1 MPTKYTGFDGNVA
14 GPRPTMDIWI
24 RNAIEVSGLKNLGS
38 WVVRDVRGKSSPSV
52 HGTGRAVDLGY
63 TGVKEGRKKALELID
78 LLIANADAL
87 GVELILDYLP
97 KPHGRGWKAERG
109 EWQTYE
115 KPTISGAPGGR
126 WIHVE
131 VSPTL
136 LGNMRNVNQR
146 WNDLRG
152 IDQNPQAAPF

>member
-1 MPTKYTGFDGNVA
+1 MPAKYTGFDGNVKA
-14 GPRPTMDIWI
+14 PRPTMDIWI
-24 RNAIEVSGLKNLGS
+24 RNAVEVSGLKNLGS
-38 WVVRDVRGKSSPSV
+38 WVVRDVRGKTTSSV

-63 TGVKEGRKKALELID
+63 SGIKEGRKKCLALIN
-78 LLIANADAL
+78 LLIENADVL

-97 KPHGRGWKAERG
+97 KPHGRGWKADRNA
-109 EWQTYE
+109 WQRYE

-131 VSPTL
+131 ISPTL
-136 LGNMRNVNQR
+136 LGNMRAVNQG

-152 IDQNPQAAPF
+152 IVPPTV